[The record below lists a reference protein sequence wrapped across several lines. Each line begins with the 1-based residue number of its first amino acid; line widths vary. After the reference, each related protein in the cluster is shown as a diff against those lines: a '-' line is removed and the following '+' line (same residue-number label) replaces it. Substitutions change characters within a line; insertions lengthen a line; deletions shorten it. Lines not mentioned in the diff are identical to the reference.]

1 MNNFQHFTDS
11 HENYSI
17 QSSLKIIV
25 ANFNLKKPNEIFLG
39 GDINFNE
46 LSDAIK
52 IVNIFCFFFRTVIF

>member
-1 MNNFQHFTDS
+1 MNNFHHNES

-25 ANFNLKKPNEIFLG
+25 ANINLKKPNEIFLG
-39 GDINFNE
+39 GDINFSD

-52 IVNIFCFFFRTVIF
+52 TVNFYISSFSIS